1 MRYSYG
7 ISDRGRILLYKPQL
21 FLSGDDFLVFPS
33 QDFLR
38 WHGDIKEYIDGLY
51 QINSA
56 SICENRS
63 ISIPDL
69 NLAIGVLENIT
80 EELEL
85 FFSNDGVHDLPYQ
98 YVSTLDKRYKRGR
111 MSYSSDMRRCDIRI
125 PVRPELTPWLKYKN
139 MMEIVEEAWKRFE
152 LEKRKKQ
159 TDMWQDRTPSTK

>member
-7 ISDRGRILLYKPQL
+7 IVDRKRILLYKPQL

-33 QDFLR
+33 QDFHS
-38 WHGDIKEYIDGLY
+38 WQGDIKEYIDGLY

-56 SICENRS
+56 SILENRC
-63 ISIPDL
+63 INIRDL

-85 FFSNDGVHDLPYQ
+85 FFSKDDRHDLPYQ
-98 YVSTLDKRYKRGR
+98 YVSTLDKKHKRGR

-125 PVRPELTPWLKYKN
+125 PVKPEVTPWLKYKN

-159 TDMWQDRTPSTK
+159 TDRWYR